1 MGMMTSHN
9 NDHHDTPSDDLD
21 HMVLRA
27 LTQLGPLMRRKAW
40 ADTNPP
46 DEAFAR
52 ELERWLTH
60 EGEPTTPTD
69 RRDDLQDNEP

>member
-1 MGMMTSHN
+1 
-9 NDHHDTPSDDLD
+9 
-21 HMVLRA
+21 MVLRA